1 MDMPRIDP
9 ELAAALAGDL
19 AKYGPRAALGPD
31 NLLEIR
37 ADFMR
42 RRLPRGAGGP
52 RMRDSRDVTAE
63 LPGRGIR
70 LRLHVPEAAP
80 AVGPVLFYFH
90 GGGWVWGSID
100 THDRVMREL
109 AQRSGVRVLG
119 VDYRKAPEHPFPQPF
134 EDCVEAAR
142 WVLARAASFGVD
154 PARIAFGGD
163 SAGGNLALAAGLDFA
178 VAGLVPATLLL
189 FYGAFATDLETP
201 SYRAPFGDGSFGLSR
216 NDMALFYRWYLGGD
230 GRSDDVRAA
239 PLGGDL
245 ARLRRA
251 HVLGCG
257 LDPLRD
263 DSRRLAAALASH
275 GVAHDF
281 REVPSATH
289 GFLFLAEDVALA
301 RQALAAAA
309 AHLAAAFMG

>member
-1 MDMPRIDP
+1 MDIPAINA

-19 AKYGPRAALGPD
+19 AKYGPRTALGPD
-31 NLLEIR
+31 NLLELR
-37 ADFMR
+37 ADFLR

-52 RMRDSRDVTAE
+52 RMRDSRDLAAE
-63 LPGRGIR
+63 LPGRSIR
-70 LRLHVPEAAP
+70 LRLHVPEAA
-80 AVGPVLFYFH
+80 AATGPVLFYFH

-109 AQRSGVRVLG
+109 AQRSGLRVLG
-119 VDYRKAPEHPFPQPF
+119 VDYRKAPEHPFPQPL
-134 EDCVEAAR
+134 EDCLDSAR
-142 WVLARAASFGVD
+142 WVLARAAAFGID

-178 VAGLVPATLLL
+178 AAGLVPATLLL

-201 SYRAPFGDGSFGLSR
+201 SYRAAFGDGRFGLSR
-216 NDMALFYRWYLGGD
+216 NDMALFHRWYLGGD
-230 GRSDDVRAA
+230 GRSDDARAA
-239 PLGGDL
+239 PLLGDL
-245 ARLRRA
+245 TLLRRA

-263 DSRRLAAALASH
+263 DSRLLAAALARH
-275 GVAHDF
+275 GIDHGF
-281 REVPSATH
+281 REIPDATH

-301 RQALAAAA
+301 RHALAEAA
-309 AHLAAAFMG
+309 AHLAAAFAR